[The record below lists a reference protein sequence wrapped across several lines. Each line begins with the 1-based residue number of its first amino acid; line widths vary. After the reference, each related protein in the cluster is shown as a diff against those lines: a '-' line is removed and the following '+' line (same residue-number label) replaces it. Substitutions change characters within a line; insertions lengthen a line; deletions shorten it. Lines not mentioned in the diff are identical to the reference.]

1 MVKRDLEGLLEL
13 RNKQNDTVNVGATCG
28 GTLKSTL
35 SQFIVSLR
43 DITKIT
49 MKPHLLLASVLLF
62 LCSTLDAQVVFD
74 GSPLTSYIGQTVTFD
89 QTLYVCGRYG
99 HNLYLSYERM
109 RLPEEVTI
117 FGTTAYDSAQTT
129 FSQGFLTAYCPN
141 ISTDTIRSGA
151 SISQLSAAVTGERNL
166 QIYSPITIANNQRP
180 THRPD
185 VGDARLIVC
194 GANLEYYCPDWQGT
208 YGAESDEEFA
218 VQHTKLMKALLN
230 IDADLYAFAEI
241 QQGSIALD
249 SIVRGLNSATAPSR
263 YSFVT
268 DGDTIINSY
277 TKVGFVYRSDK
288 VVPILSLGHPYG
300 PASNTYGMRSGYHR
314 REYVQAFEELSTAE
328 RFIVSMNHFKS
339 KSGGDS
345 TNNFYNANRME
356 NAEHLT
362 YFLEAEQD
370 NNYYQDPD
378 ILILGDLNCGTME
391 EPIRFLES
399 SGYTNLMHLYAPDQY
414 SYTYRNGVEY
424 LDHALASSSLVN
436 QVTGAQ
442 PYHINADESYYH
454 YYPYGDT
461 SMYRYSD
468 HDPLIVG
475 LNLHSTP
482 VTECQDYHYNESFAY
497 SLGCFTAQ
505 STIGDSYWYTYD
517 NYECACA
524 NGYYSGANE
533 DWLVSPTFDFSNKD
547 NIQLSFRHTLGYGTP
562 STYVQHCHL
571 MISNNYAGDVRTAT
585 WEELPIP
592 NIPSYA
598 WGFEEN
604 ILEIPEPYRFQNQV
618 TIAFKYTVDENDI
631 PAWEIKDFALHANC
645 RGDSTSVAQH
655 TQVEPIVI
663 YSSPN
668 TLHIQC
674 ATPQSIMIY
683 DVLGRTIAQEGASE
697 QHVISLPA
705 GVYLARIGWNS
716 VKKVIVR

>member
-1 MVKRDLEGLLEL
+1 
-13 RNKQNDTVNVGATCG
+13 
-28 GTLKSTL
+28 
-35 SQFIVSLR
+35 
-43 DITKIT
+43 
-49 MKPHLLLASVLLF
+49 MKPHLLFVIILLF

-74 GSPLTSYIGQTVTFD
+74 GAPLTQYIGQTVTFD
-89 QTLYVCGRYG
+89 QTLHVCGQYG
-99 HNLYLSYERM
+99 QNLYLSYERM
-109 RLPEEVTI
+109 RLPEEMTI
-117 FGTTAYDSAQTT
+117 FGTAAYDNAQTEFNHAFIT
-129 FSQGFLTAYCPN
+129 SYCTN
-141 ISTDTIRSGA
+141 ISTDSIRTGA
-151 SISQLSAAVTGERNL
+151 TISQLVATVTGERNI
-166 QIYSPITIANNQRP
+166 QISSPVLFTNNQRP
-180 THRPD
+180 IQRPD
-185 VGDARLIVC
+185 VGNARLIVC
-194 GANLEYYCPDWQGT
+194 AANLEYYCPDWQGT

-241 QQGSIALD
+241 QQGNVALD
-249 SIVRGLNSATAPSR
+249 SIVRGLNSATVPGR
-263 YSFVT
+263 YAFVT
-268 DGDTIINSY
+268 DGDNMTNSY
-277 TKVGFVYRSDK
+277 TKVGFVYRTDK
-288 VVPILSLGHPYG
+288 VTPVLSLGHPYG
-300 PASNTYGMRSGYHR
+300 PASNAYGMRSGYHR
-314 REYVQAFEELSTAE
+314 REYVQAFEELSTTE

-345 TNNFYNANRME
+345 TNNFYNTDRME
-356 NAEHLT
+356 NAMYLT
-362 YFLEAEQD
+362 YFLETEQD

-414 SYTYRNGVEY
+414 SYTYHNGVEY
-424 LDHALASSSLVN
+424 LDHALASSSMVN

-442 PYHINADESYYH
+442 PYHINTDESYYH

-468 HDPLIVG
+468 HDPLIIG

-482 VTECQDYHYNESFAY
+482 VTECQDYLFNESFAY

-505 STIGDSYWYTYD
+505 STIGDRYWYTYD

-547 NIQLSFRHTLGYGTP
+547 NIQLSFRHTLGYGSP
-562 STYVQHCHL
+562 ATYDQHCHL

-598 WGFEEN
+598 WEFVEN
-604 ILEIPEPYRFQNQV
+604 NIEIPESTWLQDHV

-631 PAWEIKDFALHANC
+631 PAWEIKDFALFASC
-645 RGDSTSVAQH
+645 REDSTAVASH
-655 TQVEPIVI
+655 TQEEPFTIF
-663 YSSPN
+663 SSPN

-674 ATPQSIMIY
+674 FTPQSIVIF

-697 QHVISLPA
+697 RHVISLPA
-705 GVYLARIGWNS
+705 GMYLVRIGRNT